1 MSPRKLDIAAALAG
15 FDEPWS
21 PRVAGDVNGCQIKL
35 VKLDGEF
42 VWHRHDAE
50 DEAFL
55 VVEGRLRMEF
65 RDGAEEL
72 EPGQLIVVP
81 HGVEHRPVAL
91 PRCSVLL
98 FEPASTLNT
107 GDVVNERTVRV
118 LERIGGEG

>member
-1 MSPRKLDIAAALAG
+1 MAPRKLDIAAALAS

-21 PRVAGDVNGCQIKL
+21 PKVVGDVNDCQIKV

-42 VWHRHDAE
+42 HWHRHAAE

-72 EPGQLIVVP
+72 GPGQLIVVP
-81 HGVEHRPVAL
+81 RGVEHRPVAL
-91 PRCSVLL
+91 PRCSVVL
-98 FEPASTLNT
+98 FEPATTLNT
-107 GDVVNERTVRV
+107 GEVENERTVRV
-118 LERIGGEG
+118 LDRIS

>member
-1 MSPRKLDIAAALAG
+1 MTARKLDIAAALAS

-21 PRVAGDVNGCQIKL
+21 PRVVGDVNACQIKL

-42 VWHRHDAE
+42 LWHKHDAE

-55 VVEGRLRMEF
+55 VIEGRLRMEF

-72 EPGQLIVVP
+72 GPGQLIVVP

-98 FEPASTLNT
+98 FEPSSTLNT
-107 GDVVNERTVRV
+107 GDIVNERTVRV
-118 LERIGGEG
+118 LERIS